1 MWDSLGGT
9 QYEPEAVLL
18 VRKENPRTSSQ
29 RMMAFSERMKDRSP
43 QVENRRHMT
52 GGAGKT

>member
-1 MWDSLGGT
+1 MWASLGGT